1 MYLTDGDGGMDGQKK
16 IMLGIAVC
24 LALLYAGFVFGGGS
38 VSDLFR
44 GTDPARK
51 ELDRAAGYQRQ
62 AEQGIRDA
70 EKSAEGIT
78 DAIDRSEKA
87 VSDAAGT
94 AGRIEINGQRAGVV
108 IAECQQII
116 ETVRKR
122 GKVPATQN

>member
-1 MYLTDGDGGMDGQKK
+1 MDDFDWKE
-16 IMLGIAVC
+16 V
-24 LALLYAGFVFGGGS
+24 LLYIVIYLAVALSCYWLVGGD
-38 VSDLFR
+38 VPDFFR
-44 GTDPARK
+44 GTAPVRE

-78 DAIDRSEKA
+78 GAIDRSEEA
-87 VSDAAGT
+87 VSGAAGT
-94 AGRIEINGQRAGVV
+94 ARRIESDSQRAGIL

-116 ETVRKR
+116 ETVRRR

>member
-1 MYLTDGDGGMDGQKK
+1 MYLTDGGGGMDGQKK

-78 DAIDRSEKA
+78 GAIDGSQKA
-87 VSDAAGT
+87 VSDAQGT
-94 AGRIEINGQRAGVV
+94 AGRIEIDGQRAGVV

-116 ETVRKR
+116 ETVRRR
-122 GKVPATQN
+122 GKIPATQN